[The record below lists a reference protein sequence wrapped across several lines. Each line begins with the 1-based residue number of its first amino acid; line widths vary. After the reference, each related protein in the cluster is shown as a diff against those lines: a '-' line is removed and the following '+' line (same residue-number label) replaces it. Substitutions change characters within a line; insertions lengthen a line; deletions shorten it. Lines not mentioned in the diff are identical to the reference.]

1 MINFWVTLSITLG
14 SFAGAYFIYIATL
27 YLYQER
33 LLFHPP
39 RPDLLAYRKLREFEA
54 DIRTLDG
61 IRLQGWAVPGNSSY
75 AKKPLHLIYFGG
87 NGQEASTEIS
97 LIGIF
102 DFDLVSTF
110 NYRGYGLSEGT
121 PSELSLYNDALE
133 VYDAIDAKHPDS
145 TIILMGHSLGSA
157 IAGHVARERNPK
169 YLILSTPLHSIEKLA
184 RSRLYIPPFVIKHRF
199 SLYDDAKYIQSEV
212 VAILAKDDDIIPNH
226 DSYEALSN
234 IPKIVHIQALGDS
247 DHNSL
252 LYSCDAKKVINNFI
266 KSIRAAKKDPAAASA
281 T

>member
-1 MINFWVTLSITLG
+1 MIDFLVIFLIILG
-14 SFAGAYFIYIATL
+14 SFAGAYFIYIAAL

-39 RPDLLAYRKLREFEA
+39 KPDLLTYRKLREFEA
-54 DIRTLDG
+54 DIRTSDG
-61 IRLQGWAVPGNSSY
+61 IRLQGWTVPRNSSY
-75 AKKPLHLIYFGG
+75 TKKPLHLVYFGG
-87 NGQEASTEIS
+87 NGQEAGTEIS
-97 LIGIF
+97 LIRRF

-110 NYRGYGLSEGT
+110 NYRGYGLSGGT

-145 TIILMGHSLGSA
+145 IIILMGHSLGSA
-157 IAGHVARERNPK
+157 VAGHVARKRNPD
-169 YLILSTPLHSIEKLA
+169 YLILSAPLHSIEKIA
-184 RSRLYIPPFVIKHRF
+184 RSRFFVPSFVIKHRF
-199 SLYDDAKYIQSEV
+199 SLCDDAEHIQSEI

-226 DSYEALSN
+226 DSYETLKN
-234 IPKIVHIQALGDS
+234 IPKVVNVQTLGDC

-252 LYSCDAKKVINNFI
+252 LYSCNANKVINNFI
-266 KSIRAAKKDPAAASA
+266 KSIRAAKKDPATVSA